1 MGLAPSR
8 VKFYIQAARQPKSL
22 DTPLKGNV
30 NSYTEE
36 GDLLVD
42 SIAADNGVDEK
53 ALDLQRCDTPMLM
66 SRRKDA
72 LMFSSHQNIILSHY

>member
-1 MGLAPSR
+1 MGINSYMVRFFAGEVVGLAASR
-8 VKFYIQAARQPKSL
+8 VKFYMQAARHPKSL

-30 NSYTEE
+30 NSYAEE

-53 ALDLQRCDTPMLM
+53 ALDLQRWVT
-66 SRRKDA
+66 A
-72 LMFSSHQNIILSHY
+72 

>member
-1 MGLAPSR
+1 M
-8 VKFYIQAARQPKSL
+8 QAARQPKSL

-53 ALDLQRCDTPMLM
+53 ALDLQRCDSPHICVHVHVLFMPSQDPVTTSMITWVSPI
-66 SRRKDA
+66 
-72 LMFSSHQNIILSHY
+72 F